1 MARGSIRITAT
12 LDSIAA
18 KKNGTVVQLVPDG
31 FVTPEDIADLYRM
44 RGKTVAV
51 QIVDP
56 EQPLPLEYEG
66 TEGGPGPVEAVAL
79 IGEV

>member
-1 MARGSIRITAT
+1 MANGNIQITAT

-18 KKNGTVVQLVPDG
+18 KKNGTVVQLVLDG

-44 RGKTVAV
+44 RGKTVAA

-56 EQPLPLEYEG
+56 DHPLPLDYEP
-66 TEGGPGPVEAVAL
+66 EPEAEQEPGLAVIA
-79 IGEV
+79 

>member
-1 MARGSIRITAT
+1 MNGRIHLSAT

-18 KKNGTVVQLVPDG
+18 KKNGTIVQLVLDG
-31 FVTPEDIADLYRM
+31 YVPPEDVADLYRM

-56 EQPLPLEYEG
+56 EQPLPLEYDDKPEPELAG
-66 TEGGPGPVEAVAL
+66 TELAVVE
-79 IGEV
+79 

>member
-56 EQPLPLEYEG
+56 DQPLPLEYDDGDEADG
-66 TEGGPGPVEAVAL
+66 APALPGGE
-79 IGEV
+79 

>member
-1 MARGSIRITAT
+1 MARGNIQITAT

-44 RGKTVAV
+44 RGKVVAV

-56 EQPLPLEYEG
+56 EQPLPLEYDDE
-66 TEGGPGPVEAVAL
+66 PQDSSLAAL
-79 IGEV
+79 PLGEE

>member
-1 MARGSIRITAT
+1 MAKGTIQLTAT

-18 KKNGTVVQLVPDG
+18 KKNGTVLQLMPDE
-31 FVTPEDIADLYRM
+31 FVTPEDVAELYRM

-56 EQPLPLEYEG
+56 EQPLPLDYDEEDG
-66 TEGGPGPVEAVAL
+66 AEPGLAVIA
-79 IGEV
+79 